1 MLFKDIIGQKEASA
15 HLMQS
20 LKEGR
25 IANTQLFL
33 GKPGSGTLLLAIAYA
48 RAILCT
54 ELGEEDSCGKCP
66 NCTMVNGLTHPDL
79 HFSFP
84 IILNAKERTSDFHL
98 KAWRKTVLKD
108 PFLNAED
115 WYAAVEGE
123 NKQGVIGKDESL
135 NIMKK
140 LLLRS
145 YGGGYKIM
153 LMWLPETMNAAA
165 ANKLLKILE
174 EPADRTVFI
183 LVAESIERILPTVIS
198 RTQLFKVPKLSTA
211 DVAQGLTS
219 YTDLSEE
226 ERMAIAMRSDG
237 DLNAAMK
244 DAKDQNGQLL
254 DRFRDWMR
262 ICFKKDVRAAIGMVN
277 EIAGPGTGKEQQKA
291 LLKYGLHMCRQC
303 LVHEQQLDQL
313 VLSSGS
319 EKGFVK
325 NFSPVLNI
333 EKTDVVQEEL
343 NNAIAHIERNANSK
357 IVFMD
362 LTFTLFKLIGK

>member
-1 MLFKDIIGQKEASA
+1 MLFKDIIGQGEASA

-20 LKEGR
+20 VKEGR

-33 GKPGSGTLLLAIAYA
+33 GKPGSGTLPLAIAYA
-48 RAILCT
+48 RAIMCT
-54 ELGEEDSCGKCP
+54 GLGEDDSCGECQ
-66 NCTMVNGLTHPDL
+66 NCTMVNGLAHPDL

-84 IILNAKERTSDFHL
+84 IILNAKERLSDLHL
-98 KAWRKTVLKD
+98 KAWRKAVLKD
-108 PFLNAED
+108 PFMNEED
-115 WYAAVEGE
+115 WYDHLGLE
-123 NKQGVIGKDESL
+123 NKQGVIAKDESL

-153 LMWLPETMNAAA
+153 LMWLPEKMNAAA

-174 EPADRTVFI
+174 EPADRTVFL

-198 RTQLFKVPKLSTA
+198 RTQLFKVPRLSTDA
-211 DVAQGLTS
+211 VAQGLS
-219 YTDLSEE
+219 RQVDLSEE
-226 ERMAIAMRSDG
+226 ERIAIAMRSGG
-237 DLNAAMK
+237 DLNVAIK
-244 DAKDQNGQLL
+244 DANDQNGQLL

-262 ICFKKDVRAAIGMVN
+262 ICFKKDVRAAIGIVD
-277 EIAGPGTGKEQQKA
+277 EIAHTGRERQKA

-303 LVHEQQLDQL
+303 LIHEQQLDQL
-313 VLSSGS
+313 VLSAGT
-319 EKGFVK
+319 EKGFVEK
-325 NFSPVLNI
+325 FSPVLNI
-333 EKTDVVQEEL
+333 ERTDAVQEEL
-343 NNAIAHIERNANSK
+343 NSAITHIERNANSK